1 MAGDVLE
8 KAPLGA
14 SFPHDPGDFGP
25 EVSGIVLALPVPRE
39 GERLARIA
47 GRDEMNAAAP
57 RSAVEG
63 SQVVPDRSR
72 RQGRIRHPGHEHRRG
87 KGVPLDET
95 HSSVSGFGEVKS
107 EIEASDPGAKAEAMK
122 RFRSV
127 GGTKSHT
134 RHPFH
139 RDHHVAWGAGSVT
152 ASSC

>member
-1 MAGDVLE
+1 MAGDVFE
-8 KAPLGA
+8 ETPLGPG
-14 SFPHDPGDFGP
+14 FPHDTGDLGP
-25 EVSGIVLALPVPRE
+25 EVAGIVLALAVPCKR
-39 GERLARIA
+39 ERLARIT
-47 GRDEMNAAAP
+47 GRDDMNAAAP

-63 SQVVPDRSR
+63 SQIVPDRSR

-95 HSSVSGFGEVKS
+95 HSSVSGFGEVKA
-107 EIEASDPGAKAEAMK
+107 EIEASDAGAKAEAVK

-139 RDHHVAWGAGSVT
+139 RDRVAWGAGSVT